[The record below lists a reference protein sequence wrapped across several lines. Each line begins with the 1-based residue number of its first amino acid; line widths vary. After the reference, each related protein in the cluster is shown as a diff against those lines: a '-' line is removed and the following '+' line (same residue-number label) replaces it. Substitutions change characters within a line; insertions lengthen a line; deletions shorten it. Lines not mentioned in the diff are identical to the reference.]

1 MAILIGVYLIVCFLL
16 AICMSSLEKCLFR
29 SAAHF
34 VCYFFILSCMYIL
47 SCLCILCLDPL
58 SIAMFAN
65 IFSHSEGCL
74 FVSFMVSFV
83 MQSLFSLIVVV

>member
-1 MAILIGVYLIVCFLL
+1 MFLL